1 MAAVLVL
8 AGCVGQGAD
17 IPQPSARQ
25 ALRVTN
31 AGQPFANFEGAAA
44 RKMAEGKCEGM
55 GKRLVPSIYDRY
67 EAGAWVYVEGC
78 A

>member
-8 AGCVGQGAD
+8 AGCVGQGAVD
-17 IPQPSARQ
+17 APGPRAP
-25 ALRVTN
+25 LRVTN

-44 RKMAEGKCEGM
+44 RKTAEAICAGM
-55 GKRLVPSIYDRY
+55 GKRLVPSLHDRY

>member
-1 MAAVLVL
+1 MAAALIL
-8 AGCVGQGAD
+8 AGCVA
-17 IPQPSARQ
+17 QPAPAPVAAQ

-31 AGQPFANFEGAAA
+31 AGQPFANDQGAAA
-44 RKMAEGKCEGM
+44 RKVAEATCAARGQ
-55 GKRLVPSIYDRY
+55 RLAPSIYDRY